1 MGPHLPVAK
10 PGVHRFDENYMNEE
24 NLPMPGTSTDSPGD
38 IRAEEILAALDED
51 QRAVA
56 LATRGPVCVIAG
68 AGTGKTRAI
77 THRIAYAAAIG
88 TMDPQKVLAITFTAR
103 AAGEMRVRLR
113 GLGVPMV
120 AARTIHA
127 AALKQLIYFWPS
139 VFGGKTPDLITTKSS
154 FLGEAINR
162 AGLSD
167 TLRAT
172 SRELMRDIASEI
184 EWAKVSEVAP
194 EDFLLE
200 IEQRV
205 QKPRINAEQLAK
217 VYMAYESVK
226 KQELAIDFE
235 DVLLLTAAMIEEER
249 DVRERVQD
257 QYRYF
262 TIDEYQDIS
271 PIQQRLINAW
281 IGTRQDICVVGDPA
295 QTIYSFAGATPI
307 FLNSFTKKYPEAE
320 VIRLSTGY
328 RSTPEITFAANA
340 LLRHGA
346 MGQELVAINSHGK
359 KPSVDAYSDESAE
372 IAGVLAQITDLLKT
386 GTQAQEIAIL
396 ARTNNQLKGIE
407 REMNRLG
414 LPYQLRNTERF
425 FDRQDVRDFLKVV
438 RQASVIPTEGVH
450 WFDEMRTLSQPFLTG
465 ESIDGI
471 AALLHLARELDADPS
486 FSPKTLRS
494 YIREVEDRVQQNNPP
509 TMPVVTLATLHAAK
523 GLEWERVF
531 LIGASE
537 GILPLE
543 NGATGQSDAVINE
556 ERRLFYVGMTRAK
569 VDLHI
574 SHRQNPSRF
583 LHESGLLA

>member
-1 MGPHLPVAK
+1 MMQEA
-10 PGVHRFDENYMNEE
+10 
-24 NLPMPGTSTDSPGD
+24 SA
-38 IRAEEILAALDED
+38 IRAEEILAALDAD

-77 THRIAYAAAIG
+77 THRIAYAASIG
-88 TMDPQKVLAITFTAR
+88 TMDPQKVLALTFTSR
-103 AAGEMRVRLR
+103 AAGEMRTRLR
-113 GLGVPMV
+113 SLGVPTV

-127 AALKQLIYFWPS
+127 AALKQLVYFWPT
-139 VFGGKTPDLITTKSS
+139 VFGGRVPELMTAKAGFI
-154 FLGEAINR
+154 GEAINR
-162 AGLSD
+162 AGLASE
-167 TLRAT
+167 LRAT

-184 EWAKVSEVAP
+184 EWAKVSQVAP
-194 EDFLLE
+194 EDFVNE
-200 IEQRV
+200 ISKRS
-205 QKPRINAEQLAK
+205 QKPRVSAEKLAQ
-217 VYMAYESVK
+217 VYTAYESVK

-235 DVLLLTAAMIEEER
+235 DVLLLTAAMLEEER
-249 DVRERVQD
+249 TVRERVQD

-271 PIQQRLINAW
+271 PVQQRLINAW
-281 IGTRQDICVVGDPA
+281 LGSRQDICVVGDPA
-295 QTIYSFAGATPI
+295 QTIYSFAGATPV
-307 FLNSFTKKYPEAE
+307 FLNSFTQRFPDAE

-346 MGQELVAINSHGK
+346 MGQELIALNDHGT
-359 KPSVDAYSDESAE
+359 KPSVDGYANEDAE
-372 IAGVLAQITDLLKT
+372 VNGVLAQITDLLNS

-396 ARTNNQLKGIE
+396 ARTNNQLKGVE
-407 REMNRLG
+407 REMNKAG
-414 LPYQLRNTERF
+414 LPYQVRSTERF
-425 FDRQDVRDFLKVV
+425 FDRQDVRDFLKEV
-438 RQASVIPTEGVH
+438 RRASVLPSEGVA
-450 WFDEMRTLSQPFLTG
+450 WIDELRTLAQPHLTG

-471 AALLHLARELDADPS
+471 AALLHLARELDADNN
-486 FSPKTLRS
+486 FSPKTLRG
-494 YIREVEDRVQQNNPP
+494 YLREIEDRVQQNNPP
-509 TMPVVTLATLHAAK
+509 TMPVITLATLHAAK

-543 NGATGQSDAVINE
+543 TGVTGQSDAVIDE

-583 LHESGLLA
+583 LRESGLIA